1 MARDLIAV
9 AVAALAALTT
19 LAAAAGRAD
28 AQGIVRHPTDP
39 PGLIL
44 QAVEVGPGA
53 TTLHL
58 SGQVA
63 APLDSTLATPSA
75 ERTPADY
82 GDTRVQT
89 LSVLR
94 RIDAILAA
102 RGYAM
107 RDVVK
112 LTVFLVG
119 DPALGGRMDFA
130 GMNAGF
136 REFFGSARNPET
148 VARSTIQVAG
158 LAGPGY
164 LVEIEAVAAR
174 VAPAR

>member
-1 MARDLIAV
+1 MPKHRV
-9 AVAALAALTT
+9 AVALAAVLG
-19 LAAAAGRAD
+19 AAGA
-28 AQGIVRHPTDP
+28 AQAQPIVRHPTTP
-39 PGLIL
+39 PGIIL
-44 QAVEVGPGA
+44 QAVEIPPGA
-53 TTLHL
+53 TVLHL

-82 GDTRVQT
+82 GDTRTQT
-89 LSVLR
+89 VGVLR
-94 RIDAILAA
+94 RIEAILAE

-130 GMNAGF
+130 GMNDGF
-136 REFFGSARNPET
+136 RRFFGSATNPET
-148 VARSTIQVAG
+148 VARSTIQVSA
-158 LAGPGY
+158 LAGPGF

-174 VAPAR
+174 VAPR

>member
-1 MARDLIAV
+1 MPKHLV
-9 AVAALAALTT
+9 ALALAAT
-19 LAAAAGRAD
+19 AAAASAAS
-28 AQGIVRHPTDP
+28 AQSITRHPTDP
-39 PGLIL
+39 PGPIL
-44 QAVEVGPGA
+44 RSVEVPAGA
-53 TTLHL
+53 VTLYT

-82 GDTRVQT
+82 GDTRTQT
-89 LSVLR
+89 VSVLR
-94 RIDAILAA
+94 RIEAILAA
-102 RGYAM
+102 RGYTM

-119 DPALGGRMDFA
+119 DPRLGGRMDFA
-130 GMNAGF
+130 GMNEGF
-136 REFFGSARNPET
+136 RQFFGTAANPET
-148 VARSTIQVAG
+148 VARSTIEVAG

-174 VAPAR
+174 VPPR

>member
-1 MARDLIAV
+1 MSQPLAS
-9 AVAALAALTT
+9 AALAALV
-19 LAAAAGRAD
+19 LAAAPAAARAQ
-28 AQGIVRHPTDP
+28 AIERHPTSP
-39 PGLIL
+39 PGTIL
-44 QAVEVGPGA
+44 QSVAVPAGA
-53 TTLHL
+53 TTLYL

-63 APLDSTLATPSA
+63 PLLDSTLATPAA

-82 GDTRVQT
+82 GDTRTQT
-89 LSVLR
+89 IGVLR
-94 RIDAILAA
+94 RIERILAA
-102 RGYAM
+102 QGYGM

-136 REFFGSARNPET
+136 RQFFGAATNPET

-174 VAPAR
+174 VVPR

>member
-1 MARDLIAV
+1 MPTHRIVIAV
-9 AVAALAALTT
+9 AAILG
-19 LAAAAGRAD
+19 AAGA
-28 AQGIVRHPTDP
+28 AQAQPIVRHPTTP

-44 QAVEVGPGA
+44 QAVEIPPGA

-63 APLDSTLATPSA
+63 APIDPNLATPSA
-75 ERTPADY
+75 ERTTAY
-82 GDTRVQT
+82 FGDTRTQT
-89 LSVLR
+89 VSVLR
-94 RIDAILAA
+94 RIEAILEA

-130 GMNAGF
+130 GMNDAF
-136 REFFGSARNPET
+136 RQFFGSDANPET
-148 VARSTIQVAG
+148 VARSTIQVAA

-174 VAPAR
+174 VAPR

>member
-1 MARDLIAV
+1 MPTHLAAL
-9 AVAALAALTT
+9 ALAALACAPA
-19 LAAAAGRAD
+19 LAH
-28 AQGIVRHPTDP
+28 AQRIERHPTSP

-44 QAVEVGPGA
+44 QSVEIPPGA
-53 TTLHL
+53 ATLHT

-82 GDTRVQT
+82 GDTRTQT
-89 LSVLR
+89 ISVLR
-94 RIDAILAA
+94 RIQAILEAQ
-102 RGYAM
+102 GYTM

-112 LTVFLVG
+112 LTVYLVG
-119 DPALGGRMDFA
+119 DPGLGGRMDFA

-136 REFFGSARNPET
+136 REFFGTAANPET
-148 VARSTIQVAG
+148 VARSTVQVSA

-164 LVEIEAVAAR
+164 LVEIEAIAAR
-174 VAPAR
+174 VPPR

>member
-1 MARDLIAV
+1 MTRHLASL
-9 AVAALAALTT
+9 ALAALVG
-19 LAAAAGRAD
+19 APVAG
-28 AQGIVRHPTDP
+28 AQSVERHPTTP
-39 PGLIL
+39 PGMIL
-44 QAVEVGPGA
+44 QSVEIPPGA
-53 TTLHL
+53 AVLLT

-63 APLDSTLATPSA
+63 APLDSTLATPAA
-75 ERTPADY
+75 ERTPAHY
-82 GDTRVQT
+82 GDTRTQT
-89 LSVLR
+89 VSVLH
-94 RIDAILAA
+94 RIRAILEAQ
-102 RGYAM
+102 GYAM

-136 REFFGSARNPET
+136 REFFGTTANPET

-174 VAPAR
+174 ASAR

>member
-1 MARDLIAV
+1 MTRHLATL
-9 AVAALAALTT
+9 ALAALVG
-19 LAAAAGRAD
+19 APVAG
-28 AQGIVRHPTDP
+28 AQSVERHPTTP
-39 PGLIL
+39 PGMIL
-44 QAVEVGPGA
+44 QSVEIPPGA
-53 TTLHL
+53 AVLLT

-63 APLDSTLATPSA
+63 APLDSTLATPA
-75 ERTPADY
+75 TERTPADY
-82 GDTRVQT
+82 GDTRTQT
-89 LSVLR
+89 VSVLQ
-94 RIDAILAA
+94 RIRAILEAQ
-102 RGYAM
+102 GYAM

-136 REFFGSARNPET
+136 REFFGTDANPET

-174 VAPAR
+174 VPAR

>member
-1 MARDLIAV
+1 MQRHRV
-9 AVAALAALTT
+9 AVALAAILG
-19 LAAAAGRAD
+19 AASAAS
-28 AQGIVRHPTDP
+28 AQSIQRHPTSP
-39 PGLIL
+39 PGIIL
-44 QAVEVGPGA
+44 QAVEIPPGA

-63 APLDSTLATPSA
+63 APIDSTLATPSA
-75 ERTPADY
+75 ERTVEDY
-82 GDTRVQT
+82 GDTRTQT
-89 LSVLR
+89 ISVLR
-94 RIDAILAA
+94 RIEGILAQ

-119 DPALGGRMDFA
+119 DPRLDGRMDFA
-130 GMNAGF
+130 GMNEGF
-136 REFFGSARNPET
+136 RQFFGAATNPET
-148 VARSTIQVAG
+148 VARSTIQVAA

-174 VAPAR
+174 VSPR

>member
-1 MARDLIAV
+1 MRRHLV
-9 AVAALAALTT
+9 AVALALVAHAAIVG
-19 LAAAAGRAD
+19 APDVAG
-28 AQGIVRHPTDP
+28 AQSIVRQPTDP

-44 QAVEVGPGA
+44 QSVEIPPGA
-53 TTLHL
+53 AMLYT

-63 APLDSTLATPSA
+63 APLDPTLATPAA

-82 GDTRVQT
+82 GDTRTQT
-89 LSVLR
+89 IDVLR
-94 RIDAILAA
+94 RIEAILAA

-136 REFFGSARNPET
+136 REFFGTAANPDT
-148 VARSTIQVAG
+148 VARSTVQVAA
-158 LAGPGY
+158 LVAPGY

-174 VAPAR
+174 VPR

>member
-1 MARDLIAV
+1 MPKHRV
-9 AVAALAALTT
+9 AAALAAILG
-19 LAAAAGRAD
+19 AAGA
-28 AQGIVRHPTDP
+28 AQAQSIERHPTSP
-39 PGLIL
+39 PGIIL
-44 QAVEVGPGA
+44 QAVEIPPGA
-53 TTLHL
+53 ATLHL

-63 APLDSTLATPSA
+63 APLDSTLVTPSA

-82 GDTRVQT
+82 GDTRAQT
-89 LSVLR
+89 ISVLR
-94 RIDAILAA
+94 RIEATLAE

-112 LTVFLVG
+112 LTVFLVD

-130 GMNAGF
+130 GMNEGF
-136 REFFGSARNPET
+136 RRFFGSATNPET
-148 VARSTIQVAG
+148 VARSTIQVSA

-174 VAPAR
+174 VPPR